1 MPLPTLEAPTY
12 KAKLLSTGKEIDYR
26 PFLVKEEKILL
37 IAQESGDQKQIIQAV
52 KDLLRACTFEKLDI
66 NSITMFDLEYLFL
79 LIRSKS
85 VGENIS
91 YGCKCKKCEEKIE
104 VEFSLESIEVKKPTA
119 KKKVDPKVQL
129 TDSIGVTLRHPR
141 VGDVLSTNFADTAA
155 GEQITLMLI
164 SAIESVWDSE
174 NVYPREDT
182 PDEEMKSFVESLN
195 HKQME
200 KLTQFLESSP
210 KLQKKLDLKC
220 EKCGHNQKTLLEGLA
235 AFF

>member
-119 KKKVDPKVQL
+119 KKKVIQRFNSL
-129 TDSIGVTLRHPR
+129 TPLVLHFVTQGWEMCSLRI
-141 VGDVLSTNFADTAA
+141 LL
-155 GEQITLMLI
+155 TLPL
-164 SAIESVWDSE
+164 V
-174 NVYPREDT
+174 N
-182 PDEEMKSFVESLN
+182 K
-195 HKQME
+195 
-200 KLTQFLESSP
+200 
-210 KLQKKLDLKC
+210 
-220 EKCGHNQKTLLEGLA
+220 
-235 AFF
+235 